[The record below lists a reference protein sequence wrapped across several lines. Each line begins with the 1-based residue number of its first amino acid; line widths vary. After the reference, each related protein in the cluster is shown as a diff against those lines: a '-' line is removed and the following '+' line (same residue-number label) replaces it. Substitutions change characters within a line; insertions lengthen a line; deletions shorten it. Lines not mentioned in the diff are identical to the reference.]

1 MELCNKA
8 ASRQTTTNDAGV
20 GEVANAPAV
29 VPNGRNTSVQDSA
42 SKRFGKMLKIVI
54 PLLFAAAFIMV
65 AVMLNR
71 RAEKFDYIAAVKEHK
86 PFVES
91 LNLDYTYEDVF
102 ERYISGASWSSQETA
117 TGADVTVHGSAAGL
131 DKDIAISVEVTT
143 SSEVIVVDPKLVE
156 FDGEKLSNE
165 DDLVSFLL
173 VLFQAYDVGYED
185 FTDILND
192 ELFSDSEQ
200 QGANIETVQKGYLG
214 EYTDIAVKDLLGGH
228 YSLYSYD
235 EETWDSGTT
244 EDGKEIVQVTYHD
257 EDDILEDVNIQ
268 FTMLSDEVFKV
279 TAPWS
284 AIVFFVADDVGGG
297 MTLTSANSFIEETGI
312 SFNDDGETI
321 YGYITEYTFD
331 VPPVSGHNGSDYGRV
346 EAYNIRTGQWD
357 EIAYK
362 TTNNGVTLSGK
373 LPTGT
378 YTQMRFYYYT
388 NHDCMYNKSNI
399 TYSIVFDF

>member
-1 MELCNKA
+1 MTCKKCGAEIMDDANFCLKCGEAVERPEEVPEPGEDVNPPDEDAKAEQDNPELTFHKGTQLGRITYKKIDTRVEITENGLQIEKKTKKIFRKEKTEERFIPFAQMVSARVHTVLDYWDTLYGVAFVAVGFLFNLWALVGALVCFWCGYGQKVEFLLRSGEKYSFPYQFGKKESSIMMELCNKA

-20 GEVANAPAV
+20 GEVANSPAV

-86 PFVES
+86 PFAES

-102 ERYISGASWSSQETA
+102 ERYISGASWSLQETA

-165 DDLVSFLL
+165 DDLVSFFL

-185 FTDILND
+185 FTDILNAW
-192 ELFSDSEQ
+192 L
-200 QGANIETVQKGYLG
+200 NV
-214 EYTDIAVKDLLGGH
+214 
-228 YSLYSYD
+228 
-235 EETWDSGTT
+235 
-244 EDGKEIVQVTYHD
+244 
-257 EDDILEDVNIQ
+257 IL
-268 FTMLSDEVFKV
+268 
-279 TAPWS
+279 
-284 AIVFFVADDVGGG
+284 
-297 MTLTSANSFIEETGI
+297 
-312 SFNDDGETI
+312 
-321 YGYITEYTFD
+321 
-331 VPPVSGHNGSDYGRV
+331 
-346 EAYNIRTGQWD
+346 
-357 EIAYK
+357 
-362 TTNNGVTLSGK
+362 
-373 LPTGT
+373 
-378 YTQMRFYYYT
+378 
-388 NHDCMYNKSNI
+388 NI
-399 TYSIVFDF
+399 TFICFM